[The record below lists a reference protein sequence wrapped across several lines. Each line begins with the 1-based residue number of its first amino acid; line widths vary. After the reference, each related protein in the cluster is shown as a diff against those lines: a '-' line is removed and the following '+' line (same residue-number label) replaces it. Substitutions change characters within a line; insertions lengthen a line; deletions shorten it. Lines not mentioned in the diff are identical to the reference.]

1 MKKSFAFIAVFTLL
15 AFIIVGFNAWQS
27 GRIDA
32 SKLRALAVR
41 NDILIE
47 ANTQRDGSV
56 LCLPQKS
63 ARANLQE
70 CIYGLKTT
78 EGEYYELLDIERAG
92 PVGTIERGDRVRI
105 MGDIV
110 VSRRERLID
119 VVGALRIQRV
129 EDR

>member
-1 MKKSFAFIAVFTLL
+1 ML
-15 AFIIVGFNAWQS
+15 AFIIVSFNAWQS

-41 NDILIE
+41 NDIVIE
-47 ANTQRDGSV
+47 TNTQRDGSV

-70 CIYGLKTT
+70 CIYGLKTAD
-78 EGEYYELLDIERAG
+78 GEYFELLDIERAG
-92 PVGTIERGDRVRI
+92 PPGTIERGDNVRI
-105 MGDIV
+105 MGDLV
-110 VSRRERLID
+110 VSRRERVID
-119 VVGALRIQRV
+119 VAGALRIQRV